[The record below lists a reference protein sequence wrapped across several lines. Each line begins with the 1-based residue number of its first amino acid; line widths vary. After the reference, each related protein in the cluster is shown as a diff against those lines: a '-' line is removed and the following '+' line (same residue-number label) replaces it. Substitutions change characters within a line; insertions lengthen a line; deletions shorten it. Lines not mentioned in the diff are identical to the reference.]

1 MMYPCCLISH
11 VFKEWSG
18 HFCAGSCEQLVQLHP
33 AASFLCW
40 IMWGISKWLFCKMI
54 HTVDDP
60 ELAEVLAVRCA
71 VLFAQEHNLQQVI
84 VASDCQ
90 NIIKKINSPLQDR
103 SQVGVIVRDVKNL
116 VYGAPV
122 SFIFNRRSCN
132 EAAHVMARIAEQFS
146 ESVWCND
153 APDAIRAI
161 LCNDKLN

>member
-1 MMYPCCLISH
+1 M
-11 VFKEWSG
+11 
-18 HFCAGSCEQLVQLHP
+18 A
-33 AASFLCW
+33 
-40 IMWGISKWLFCKMI
+40 FCKMI

-60 ELAEVLAVRCA
+60 ELAEALAVRCA

-161 LCNDKLN
+161 LCNDKLNLYNAAFQKKKTSSASQSECEKNA

>member
-1 MMYPCCLISH
+1 M
-11 VFKEWSG
+11 
-18 HFCAGSCEQLVQLHP
+18 A
-33 AASFLCW
+33 
-40 IMWGISKWLFCKMI
+40 FCKMI

-122 SFIFNRRSCN
+122 FYF
-132 EAAHVMARIAEQFS
+132 
-146 ESVWCND
+146 
-153 APDAIRAI
+153 
-161 LCNDKLN
+161 